1 MDEHGAHTEEMST
14 SVQSDHSDC
23 DHEDSPPCMDFG
35 QSDLDSDTEST
46 DNTEPSPVITYEDE
60 CDELSGT
67 VNPFNVLPRQF
78 VHCATESYNCDH
90 IKAHIVVF
98 VHVHSSAHINASL
111 ELSEWYSTTLPLFR
125 ENIASFLSINV
136 K

>member
-46 DNTEPSPVITYEDE
+46 DSTEPSPVITYEDV
-60 CDELSGT
+60 T
-67 VNPFNVLPRQF
+67 NFQVQ
-78 VHCATESYNCDH
+78 
-90 IKAHIVVF
+90 
-98 VHVHSSAHINASL
+98 
-111 ELSEWYSTTLPLFR
+111 
-125 ENIASFLSINV
+125 
-136 K
+136 